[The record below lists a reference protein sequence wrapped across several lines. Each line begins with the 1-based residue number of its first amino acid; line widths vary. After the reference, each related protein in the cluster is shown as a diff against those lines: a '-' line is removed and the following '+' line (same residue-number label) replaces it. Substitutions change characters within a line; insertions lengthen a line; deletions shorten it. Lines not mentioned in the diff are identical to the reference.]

1 MIEQFEFMHKGLVAQ
16 VTLRDHGVQ
25 EDRGTQGRRDTKD
38 VI

>member
-25 EDRGTQGRRDTKD
+25 EGPWYDTKD

>member
-25 EDRGTQGRRDTKD
+25 EDRGNKEDVTQRM
-38 VI
+38 